1 MNWDILTAVFIGT
14 FAGWFA
20 GFFIGRMR
28 VKFLENLREVEKN
41 FFLQQL
47 EEQKNFE
54 PH

>member
-28 VKFLENLREVEKN
+28 VKFLENLQEDFVSQN
-41 FFLQQL
+41 TQI
-47 EEQKNFE
+47 N
-54 PH
+54 